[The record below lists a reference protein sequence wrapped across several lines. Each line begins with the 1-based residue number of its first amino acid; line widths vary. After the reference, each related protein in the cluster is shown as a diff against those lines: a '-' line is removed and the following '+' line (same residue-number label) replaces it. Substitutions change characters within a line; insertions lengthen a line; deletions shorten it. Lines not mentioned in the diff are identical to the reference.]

1 MTTLM
6 VHVTKRLG
14 QTPKIKWGSER
25 SRVQYREQL
34 LPYGERSSSTGLP
47 SPWHTMF
54 GNVGPHT
61 VTIHPNLHRHE
72 TWTRVLHVEI
82 SHRERP
88 RGVDEQ
94 FRRDHRCTR
103 GVVRVT
109 PPELR
114 LPPSTFASI
123 PARPRWANKD
133 GLIANVPAAV
143 KRTAAVTRLRRHPAD
158 ANDRRNDNLST

>member
-61 VTIHPNLHRHE
+61 VTIDLNLHRRE

-94 FRRDHRCTR
+94 FRRDHRC
-103 GVVRVT
+103 
-109 PPELR
+109 
-114 LPPSTFASI
+114 
-123 PARPRWANKD
+123 
-133 GLIANVPAAV
+133 
-143 KRTAAVTRLRRHPAD
+143 
-158 ANDRRNDNLST
+158 